1 MQDTHQ
7 GPYLGPFTAGL
18 KTVSLPGDVR
28 NEPPLRFKEL
38 FGGLVD
44 GVDHSLWA
52 GCKNIKRTLIILYD
66 GASFIQTS
74 SCDRN

>member
-7 GPYLGPFTAGL
+7 GSYLGPFTAGL

-44 GVDHSLWA
+44 GVDHNLWA
-52 GCKNIKRTLIILYD
+52 GCKIIKLLLIILSHGYC
-66 GASFIQTS
+66 FIQTS
-74 SCDRN
+74 SH

>member
-1 MQDTHQ
+1 MNIKYNSKACVFARRNGTVKMQDSHQ
-7 GPYLGPFTAGL
+7 GLYLGPFIAGL

-44 GVDHSLWA
+44 GVDHNLWA
-52 GCKNIKRTLIILYD
+52 GCKII
-66 GASFIQTS
+66 
-74 SCDRN
+74 